1 MGSDPAASVQALL
14 YHWADVKFLHT
25 FLVSSTASGLY
36 VQPPELMQQLCITC
50 LSRTISSEIA
60 AGYGWALDLLASS
73 RWDEAGGSA
82 GAADNVTGVV
92 FGTLLDPRTAASSLG
107 GSLDGDAV
115 QWVSEVSD
123 ETWMSHTSWRR
134 GPRQW

>member
-73 RWDEAGGSA
+73 RWDESSA
-82 GAADNVTGVV
+82 SGDTTSDVAGVV

>member
-1 MGSDPAASVQALL
+1 
-14 YHWADVKFLHT
+14 
-25 FLVSSTASGLY
+25 
-36 VQPPELMQQLCITC
+36 
-50 LSRTISSEIA
+50 
-60 AGYGWALDLLASS
+60 
-73 RWDEAGGSA
+73 
-82 GAADNVTGVV
+82 VV

>member
-1 MGSDPAASVQALL
+1 
-14 YHWADVKFLHT
+14 
-25 FLVSSTASGLY
+25 
-36 VQPPELMQQLCITC
+36 MQQLCITC
-50 LSRTISSEIA
+50 LSRTVSFEIA
-60 AGYGWALDLLASS
+60 AGDGWALDLLASS

>member
-1 MGSDPAASVQALL
+1 MGSEPAASVQALL

-50 LSRTISSEIA
+50 LSRTVSFEIA
-60 AGYGWALDLLASS
+60 AGDGWALDLLASS